1 MINKDELIYKLED
14 VIEYLKNKAC
24 LYLLSINKLTKYRTS
39 STYSTML
46 ESDSPVH
53 GHNLLYNS

>member
-1 MINKDELIYKLED
+1 MSSSRPLIFLCNYN
-14 VIEYLKNKAC
+14 IYSNKAC

-39 STYSTML
+39 SAYSTML
-46 ESDSPVH
+46 ESGSPVP